1 MEALLMKILLSVL
14 TDAVSVIHFHLSSD
28 NWAKIK
34 LLSHI
39 LKEESF
45 YSESMEV
52 QLAMIL

>member
-14 TDAVSVIHFHLSSD
+14 TDSVSVIHFHLSSE

-34 LLSHI
+34 LLSPI

-45 YSESMEV
+45 YSENITAWKFS
-52 QLAMIL
+52 

>member
-1 MEALLMKILLSVL
+1 MEALLLKILLSVL
-14 TDAVSVIHFHLSSD
+14 TDVSVTPFHLSSE

-45 YSESMEV
+45 YSENV
-52 QLAMIL
+52 TAWKLG